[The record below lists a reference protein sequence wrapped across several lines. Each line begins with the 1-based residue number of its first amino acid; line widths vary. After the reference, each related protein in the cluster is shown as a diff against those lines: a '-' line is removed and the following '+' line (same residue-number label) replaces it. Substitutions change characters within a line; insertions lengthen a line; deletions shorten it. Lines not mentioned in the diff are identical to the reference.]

1 MRIVSTDLSH
11 QFGSPPTP
19 ALREVNFVVESGEF
33 LAIIGPSGCGKSTL
47 LRIIAG
53 LIQPCK
59 GNVALD
65 DQSPREVRLSR
76 RIAWMAQQP
85 AMLPWLTA
93 HDNIALASRF
103 LPAGESPRMSPEKA
117 LERVH
122 LSHVEAGYPFT
133 FSGGMQQR
141 LALARLLVLN
151 VPLWLMDE
159 PFAALDEITREQ
171 LTRELADLWQ
181 PLQPTV
187 LWVTHHIHEALRLA
201 DRVLLLSSSPGHV
214 AADIPVNLTRPRIEA
229 SEDFQRLVQSVHDQ
243 LEQVMLSE

>member
-1 MRIVSTDLSH
+1 M
-11 QFGSPPTP
+11 
-19 ALREVNFVVESGEF
+19 VESGEF